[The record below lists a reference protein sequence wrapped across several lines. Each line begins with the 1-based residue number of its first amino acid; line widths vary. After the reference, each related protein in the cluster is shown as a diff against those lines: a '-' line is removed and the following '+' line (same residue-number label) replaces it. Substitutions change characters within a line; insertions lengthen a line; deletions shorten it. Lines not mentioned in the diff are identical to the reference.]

1 MDKPKFMLLQSQ
13 NLLFSYPASRTFH
26 FPDLQ
31 IGQREQWLILGR
43 SGCGKT
49 TLLHLL
55 AGLLTPQGGEVFL
68 NGSSLYRQ
76 SESGRDALRGKHIGI
91 VFQRAQLLPALS
103 VWDNLRLAAYL
114 SGKKLKD
121 KQISEILGQL
131 NIAEKLGAKP
141 HTLSEGERQRAAI
154 AKAVIHQP
162 QLILADEPT
171 SGLDDENC
179 AQVWKLLA
187 EVSAFTGASLLVITH
202 DNRLKT
208 QVSNR
213 IELQ

>member
-1 MDKPKFMLLQSQ
+1 MLLHSQ
-13 NLLFSYPASRTFH
+13 NLSFSYTTERTFQ
-26 FPDLQ
+26 FPDLRIVQ
-31 IGQREQWLILGR
+31 GEQWLILGR

-49 TLLHLL
+49 TLLHIL
-55 AGLLTPQGGEVFL
+55 AGLLSPQSGEVLL
-68 NGSSLYRQ
+68 NGVSLYSQ
-76 SESGRDALRGKHIGI
+76 SESTRDGLRGKHIGV

-131 NIAEKLGAKP
+131 NIADKLGAKP

-162 QLILADEPT
+162 RLILADEPT

-179 AQVWKLLA
+179 TQVWKLLA

-208 QVSNR
+208 QVAKR